1 MKGSTGGG
9 SFSQSGNEN
18 VNGRC
23 TTTGGVRP
31 SASILSRIFCLLL
44 ACFTRLL
51 YVPAPGR
58 QRLQICALC
67 RNTKKDIAYC
77 LLHTLQLFH
86 KHA

>member
-51 YVPAPGR
+51 YVPGEQGAPISS
-58 QRLQICALC
+58 LHSCAQASTSLG
-67 RNTKKDIAYC
+67 AC
-77 LLHTLQLFH
+77 LSAQPACFS
-86 KHA
+86 A